1 MPESPRA
8 PKKKR
13 NEAAPA
19 SAGSGLPRCHGHAAG
34 IDVGSREH
42 WVAVPPDRCSDP
54 VQHFQS
60 FTADLHRLVDWL
72 VECGI
77 ETVAM
82 ESTGVYWI
90 PLYELLEERGIDVF
104 LVNAQHVHNVPGR
117 KSDVLDCQWLQRL
130 HSFGL
135 LHRSFRPSAAI
146 VELRTYARQREALIQ
161 AASDYVRRMQK
172 ALGLMNVQ
180 LHHVVSDI
188 TGETGMA
195 ILRAIVAGNH
205 DPSQLAQNRD
215 YRCKASTEQI
225 AQALTGN
232 YRREHVFLL
241 RQSLELY
248 DAHIQQL
255 ALCDQQLNQTLDAL
269 AAASEPLTTPPP
281 KPRKL
286 QSPKGKQ
293 PTFEIREPL
302 LRITGV
308 DLTQLHAIAPLT
320 ALNIIAEIGPDMSR
334 WPTVKHFTSWLNL
347 APGTQ
352 ITGGKRLSGRRRR
365 AANRVANL
373 LRLAAVTAGRTQTA
387 IGAFFR
393 RLSARLGSPK
403 AVVATAHKLA
413 RIIYALLSRGGSFQD
428 PGVEVYDQRYRKRTL
443 SNLARRARTLGFELV
458 PAATSPT

>member
-1 MPESPRA
+1 MPRNPRV
-8 PKKKR
+8 PNKKKLD
-13 NEAAPA
+13 EAAPA
-19 SAGSGLPRCHGHAAG
+19 PARLELPRYHGHAAG

-42 WVAVPPDRCSDP
+42 WVAVPADRCSEH
-54 VQHFQS
+54 VQRFQC

-117 KSDVLDCQWLQRL
+117 KSDVLDCQWLQQL

-135 LHRSFRPSAAI
+135 LHRSFRPSAEI
-146 VELRTYARQREALIQ
+146 VELRTYARQRETLVQVAN
-161 AASDYVRRMQK
+161 DYVRRMQK
-172 ALGLMNVQ
+172 ALDLMNVQ
-180 LHHVVSDI
+180 LHKVVSDI

-195 ILRAIVAGNH
+195 ILRAIVAGTY

-215 YRCKASTEQI
+215 HRCKASAEKI
-225 AQALTGN
+225 AQALNGN

-241 RQSLELY
+241 RQALELY
-248 DAHIQQL
+248 DAHMRQL
-255 ALCDQQLNQTLDAL
+255 ALCDQQINQTLDAL

-293 PTFEIREPL
+293 PTFEIRDPL
-302 LRITGV
+302 FRISGV

-320 ALNIIAEIGPDMSR
+320 ALNIIAEIGTDMSR

-347 APGTQ
+347 APGTK

-373 LRLAAVTAGRTQTA
+373 LRLAAVTVGRTQTA
-387 IGAFFR
+387 IGAFYR

-403 AVVATAHKLA
+403 AAVATATN
-413 RIIYALLSRGGSFQD
+413 S
-428 PGVEVYDQRYRKRTL
+428 
-443 SNLARRARTLGFELV
+443 
-458 PAATSPT
+458 PASSILF